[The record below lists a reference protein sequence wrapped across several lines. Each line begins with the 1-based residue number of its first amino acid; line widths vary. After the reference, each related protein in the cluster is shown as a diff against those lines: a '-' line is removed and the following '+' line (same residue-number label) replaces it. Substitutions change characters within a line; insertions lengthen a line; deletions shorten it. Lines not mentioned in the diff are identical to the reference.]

1 VAARSIQQ
9 NGGEMAKLTFLGAA
23 GCVTGS
29 KYLVEAAGKRLL
41 VDCGLFQGTSELKDR
56 NWKPLPVD
64 PKTID
69 YLVLTHAHLDHT
81 GWLPVLV
88 KAGYHGP
95 IFANPATIELTTI
108 LLKDSAHLQE
118 EDTLHAQKG
127 NYSRHANPEPLY
139 TTEDVDPVL
148 KLMKAMP
155 RSGGFDIVTGGRE
168 AADTP
173 EFHMDSYDAGH
184 ILGSSSLVLTI
195 TEGGKKTVVIFSGDI
210 GRYEQPIL
218 NDPATPAAKA
228 DALICESTYGDR
240 EHETGDPAE
249 MLAGIVNRVAKRGGS
264 IVIPAFA
271 IGRTQTFMY
280 YLRQLEDQQRIPR
293 LPVYVDSP
301 MALSA
306 TDLYLKHREDH
317 DLEYSRLENAEKGDP
332 LSVHEFHLTRS
343 VEESKA
349 INDVKTPCI
358 IISASGM
365 VTGGRVLHH
374 LAQRLPDARNAV
386 ILAGFQAEGTRG
398 RALQEGAKVLH
409 LFGQTV
415 AVNAEIVEMGQFSA
429 HAGKSELLRWL
440 AALPAPPKQTY
451 LTHGEP
457 AAAQSLQQAIQEKFH
472 WKAAV
477 AKYLD
482 TVDLG

>member
-1 VAARSIQQ
+1 
-9 NGGEMAKLTFLGAA
+9 
-23 GCVTGS
+23 
-29 KYLVEAAGKRLL
+29 LL
-41 VDCGLFQGTSELKDR
+41 
-56 NWKPLPVD
+56 
-64 PKTID
+64 
-69 YLVLTHAHLDHT
+69 
-81 GWLPVLV
+81 
-88 KAGYHGP
+88 
-95 IFANPATIELTTI
+95 
-108 LLKDSAHLQE
+108 
-118 EDTLHAQKG
+118 
-127 NYSRHANPEPLY
+127 
-139 TTEDVDPVL
+139 
-148 KLMKAMP
+148 
-155 RSGGFDIVTGGRE
+155 
-168 AADTP
+168 AD
-173 EFHMDSYDAGH
+173 
-184 ILGSSSLVLTI
+184 
-195 TEGGKKTVVIFSGDI
+195 
-210 GRYEQPIL
+210 
-218 NDPATPAAKA
+218 
-228 DALICESTYGDR
+228 
-240 EHETGDPAE
+240 
-249 MLAGIVNRVAKRGGS
+249 IVNRVAKRGGS

-317 DLEYSRLENAEKGDP
+317 DLEFSREESSGKGDP
-332 LSVHEFHLTRS
+332 LSVHEFHLARS
-343 VEESKA
+343 VEESKS
-349 INDVKTPCI
+349 INSVKTPCI

-374 LAQRLPDARNAV
+374 LAQRLPDPRNAV

-415 AVNAEIVEMGQFSA
+415 PVCAEIVEMGQFSA

-440 AALPAPPKQTY
+440 AALPAPPRQTY

-472 WKAAV
+472 WQAAA